1 MKNIVVYIHG
11 KHGSAQEASH
21 YGSLFADCDVVGFDY
36 KAKTPWEAKEE
47 FPPYFDAVFKKY
59 DSAMLVANSIG
70 AFFAMHALTDA
81 PIKKAFLISP
91 VVNMENLIANMMA
104 QANVSEKE
112 LREKGEPDTS
122 YGEKLSRKY
131 LCYARQNPIYWT
143 APTHILYGENDD
155 LTPFE
160 TVCEFA
166 NQTGATLTV
175 MKNGEHR
182 FHTKEQMRFL
192 DNWIRHFAPESTKPR
207 GKLRH
212 QVKFGPYLGI
222 EANLC
227 LLLQP

>member
-1 MKNIVVYIHG
+1 
-11 KHGSAQEASH
+11 
-21 YGSLFADCDVVGFDY
+21 
-36 KAKTPWEAKEE
+36 
-47 FPPYFDAVFKKY
+47 
-59 DSAMLVANSIG
+59 MLVANSIG

-91 VVNMENLIANMMA
+91 VVNMENLIANMLA
-104 QANVSEKE
+104 QVNVSEKE

-122 YGEKLSRKY
+122 YGEKLSWKY
-131 LCYARQNPIYWT
+131 LCYVRQNPIYWT

-166 NQTGATLTV
+166 NKTGATLTV

-192 DNWIRHFAPESTKPR
+192 DNWIRHFAPESTKSR
-207 GKLRH
+207 EEN
-212 QVKFGPYLGI
+212 YGI
-222 EANLC
+222 K
-227 LLLQP
+227 

>member
-1 MKNIVVYIHG
+1 M
-11 KHGSAQEASH
+11 
-21 YGSLFADCDVVGFDY
+21 VGFDY

-81 PIKKAFLISP
+81 PIKKAFFISP

-122 YGEKLSRKY
+122 
-131 LCYARQNPIYWT
+131 
-143 APTHILYGENDD
+143 YGENDD

-212 QVKFGPYLGI
+212 QVKFEPYLGI

-227 LLLQP
+227 LPSQP

>member
-81 PIKKAFLISP
+81 PIKKAFFISP
-91 VVNMENLIANMMA
+91 VVNMMA
-104 QANVSEKE
+104 QANVSEKG

-122 YGEKLSRKY
+122 CGEKLS
-131 LCYARQNPIYWT
+131 
-143 APTHILYGENDD
+143 
-155 LTPFE
+155 
-160 TVCEFA
+160 
-166 NQTGATLTV
+166 
-175 MKNGEHR
+175 
-182 FHTKEQMRFL
+182 
-192 DNWIRHFAPESTKPR
+192 
-207 GKLRH
+207 
-212 QVKFGPYLGI
+212 
-222 EANLC
+222 
-227 LLLQP
+227 

>member
-59 DSAMLVANSIG
+59 DSVMLVANSIG

-81 PIKKAFLISP
+81 PIKKAFFISP
-91 VVNMENLIANMMA
+91 VVNMMA

-122 YGEKLSRKY
+122 YGEKLSWKY
-131 LCYARQNPIYWT
+131 LC
-143 APTHILYGENDD
+143 
-155 LTPFE
+155 
-160 TVCEFA
+160 
-166 NQTGATLTV
+166 
-175 MKNGEHR
+175 
-182 FHTKEQMRFL
+182 
-192 DNWIRHFAPESTKPR
+192 
-207 GKLRH
+207 
-212 QVKFGPYLGI
+212 
-222 EANLC
+222 
-227 LLLQP
+227 